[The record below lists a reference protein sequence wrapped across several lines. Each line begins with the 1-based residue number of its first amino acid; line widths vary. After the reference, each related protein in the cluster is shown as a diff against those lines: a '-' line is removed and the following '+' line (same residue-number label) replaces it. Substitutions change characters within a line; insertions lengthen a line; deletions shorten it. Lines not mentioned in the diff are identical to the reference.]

1 MIEAA
6 RNLADIPDANSTEFD
21 PATAHPVIST
31 MAEQLDIVAGEGDMG
46 GTMRLGM
53 YPAKLAEGSIVRE
66 VYDGKE
72 YVEERHRHRYEV
84 NNAYRAELE
93 KKAGLL
99 FSGTSPDGKLVEYVE
114 YPRDVHPYLVATQA
128 HPELRSRPDPSA
140 PAVRRPGEGGGRA
153 ARSPRG
159 RLRSNTPVVR
169 WPGCGPS
176 RVRAPVSFA
185 QVARWKDAGM
195 TIKDTPE
202 AWEVRATQTPFVG
215 NKTSVRT
222 DEVVMPDGS
231 VVRRDYQVHPGSVA
245 VLALDDEDRVLLI
258 KQYRHPVRHKL
269 WEIPAGLLDVPGENP
284 LHAAQR
290 ELYEEAHVKAED
302 WRVLT
307 DVYTTPGGCDEAVR
321 IFLARELSEADGRAL
336 RGRGGGGRHGARAGA
351 GRRPGPG
358 RPRGRRCTTTAS
370 WSASSS
376 LAAAR
381 AGDGL
386 DALRPAEAPWPARP
400 FEA

>member
-1 MIEAA
+1 
-6 RNLADIPDANSTEFD
+6 
-21 PATAHPVIST
+21 
-31 MAEQLDIVAGEGDMG
+31 
-46 GTMRLGM
+46 
-53 YPAKLAEGSIVRE
+53 
-66 VYDGKE
+66 
-72 YVEERHRHRYEV
+72 
-84 NNAYRAELE
+84 
-93 KKAGLL
+93 
-99 FSGTSPDGKLVEYVE
+99 
-114 YPRDVHPYLVATQA
+114 
-128 HPELRSRPDPSA
+128 
-140 PAVRRPGEGGGRA
+140 
-153 ARSPRG
+153 
-159 RLRSNTPVVR
+159 
-169 WPGCGPS
+169 
-176 RVRAPVSFA
+176 
-185 QVARWKDAGM
+185 M

-202 AWEVRATQTPFVG
+202 EWEVRATATPFVG

-222 DEVVMPDGS
+222 DDVVMPDGS

-321 IFLARELSEADGRAL
+321 IFLARELSEAEGERFLVEDEEADME
-336 RGRGGGGRHGARAGA
+336 HARVPVDDLVRRVLAGDVHNNCLVV
-351 GRRPGPG
+351 GVL
-358 RPRGRRCTTTAS
+358 
-370 WSASSS
+370 S

-400 FEA
+400 FTS